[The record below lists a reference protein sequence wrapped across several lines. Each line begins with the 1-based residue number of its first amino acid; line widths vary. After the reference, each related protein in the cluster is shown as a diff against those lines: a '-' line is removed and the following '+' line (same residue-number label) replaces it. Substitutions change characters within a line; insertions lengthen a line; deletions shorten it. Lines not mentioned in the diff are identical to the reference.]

1 MSSNVLD
8 GRSVVLRLE
17 FSIADAVRQ
26 RGLVPVIGA
35 AVRAWW
41 AMRPVS
47 YDQVPAYLREDV
59 GLPSANEPAHWSG
72 IDLHSYRLH
81 PPNRKWP

>member
-8 GRSVVLRLE
+8 GRGVVLRLE

-41 AMRPVS
+41 ALRPINYS
-47 YDQVPAYLREDV
+47 QVPAYLRADV
-59 GLPSANEPAHWSG
+59 GLPPAEDAAHWSG

-81 PPNRKWP
+81 PPDRNWP